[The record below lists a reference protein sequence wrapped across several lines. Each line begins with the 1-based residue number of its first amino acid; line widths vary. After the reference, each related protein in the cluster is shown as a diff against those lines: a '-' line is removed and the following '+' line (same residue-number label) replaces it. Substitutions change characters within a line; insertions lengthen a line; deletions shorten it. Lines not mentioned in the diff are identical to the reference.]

1 VGVAVQTTAT
11 ESVRVMLK
19 EHGGV
24 DRVVLRER
32 IKRPAWE
39 TAMGAQG
46 QGPGQGQGQGEDA
59 K

>member
-1 VGVAVQTTAT
+1 
-11 ESVRVMLK
+11 MLK

-32 IKRPAWE
+32 IKPPAWE
-39 TAMGAQG
+39 TAQG
-46 QGPGQGQGQGEDA
+46 QGHGKDGGP